1 MEYRY
6 VGISSYGYD
15 GEISMKQGDEGIV
28 SNGMYVGRI
37 IPNQIMSPY
46 FIKAK
51 LFWEAMI

>member
-28 SNGMYVGRI
+28 SNGMYRVSQQVLDGLI
-37 IPNQIMSPY
+37 ECDN
-46 FIKAK
+46 
-51 LFWEAMI
+51 